1 MKIITLTG
9 NQFEEFAK
17 KHKYRNYFQTLSY
30 AKLMKTDGYD
40 YHLLG
45 FLNNSNELIG
55 ASMILFKKIFFSYKI
70 AYAPY
75 GFLIDYTNSDAIEE
89 ITEKLKLL
97 LYKQKF
103 LYLKINPRIE
113 CSKRNKDGNIIS
125 YNPEINDIMEILQK
139 NDYIHHGFSNFFED
153 MKPRWN
159 AVLKLT
165 ASNEKLYKNL
175 DKQIRNKISK
185 AQNCGIELVED
196 YDLDFLYE
204 CVKRKH
210 TRNYKYYQ
218 KLLDLYGNNAKIYTA
233 VINIEKYLE
242 NSRIMYEIEAEK
254 NEEISKKLLENG
266 RYGSNMSKII
276 TQKMESDKILAIRH
290 NHLVKATK
298 LYSKY
303 QGNVKVGSMLVI
315 EDHDG
320 ANLVIEGFNKKYKDF
335 DPNYLLK
342 WEAIKKWNKEG
353 KKYFNMN
360 GIVGEFNSNNKY
372 SGLNE
377 SKLSFGADALEY
389 IGEFDLII
397 NKPIYNI
404 YIKRKERKLK
414 KKKD

>member
-1 MKIITLTG
+1 MKIITLTS
-9 NQFEEFAK
+9 NQFEEFSK
-17 KHKYRNYFQTLSY
+17 KHKYRNYFQTLNY

-55 ASMILFKKIFFSYKI
+55 ASMILFKKVFFNYKI

-75 GFLIDYTNSDAIEE
+75 GFLIDYTNSDIIEE
-89 ITEKLKLL
+89 ITEKLKIL

-113 CSKRNKDGNIIS
+113 CSKRNKKGKIIS

-139 NDYIHHGFSNFFED
+139 NDYIHHGFSNYFED
-153 MKPRWN
+153 IKPRWN

-165 ASNEKLYKNL
+165 ASNEKLYQNM
-175 DKQIRNKISK
+175 DKQIRNKINK
-185 AQNCGIELVED
+185 AKNCGVELINDNDVNT
-196 YDLDFLYE
+196 LYE
-204 CVKRKH
+204 FVKRKH

-218 KLLDLYGNNAKIYTA
+218 KLLSEYKDNAKIYTA
-233 VINIEKYLE
+233 VLNTRKYLE
-242 NSRIMYEIEAEK
+242 NSRNLYEAEEFK
-254 NEEISKKLLENG
+254 NENIVRNLHDAN
-266 RYGSNMSKII
+266 RHAINISKII
-276 TQKMESDKILAIRH
+276 TQKMISDKALENRKK
-290 NHLVKATK
+290 HLIKATK

-303 QGNVKVGSMLVI
+303 PDNIKIASMLVI
-315 EDHDG
+315 EDNDG
-320 ANLVIEGFNKKYKDF
+320 VNLLIEGFNNKYKDI

-342 WEAIKKWNKEG
+342 WETIQKWNTEG

-360 GIVGEFNSNNKY
+360 GIVGEFDSNNQY

-377 SKLSFGADALEY
+377 AKLGFGADALEY

>member
-9 NQFEEFAK
+9 NQFEEFSK
-17 KHKYRNYFQTLSY
+17 KHKYRNYFQTISY

-55 ASMILFKKIFFSYKI
+55 ASMILFKKIFFNYKI

-89 ITEKLKLL
+89 ISEKLKIL

-113 CSKRNKDGNIIS
+113 CSKRNKKGEIIS

-139 NDYIHHGFSNFFED
+139 NDYIHHGFSNYFED
-153 MKPRWN
+153 IKPRWN

-165 ASNEKLYKNL
+165 ASNERLYNNL
-175 DKQIRNKISK
+175 DKQIRNKINK
-185 AQNCGIELVED
+185 AKNCGVELINDNDVD
-196 YDLDFLYE
+196 TLYE
-204 CVKRKH
+204 FVKRKH

-218 KLLDLYGNNAKIYTA
+218 KLLNVYGDNAKIYTA
-233 VINIEKYLE
+233 ILNTRKYLE
-242 NSRIMYEIEAEK
+242 NSKQLYELEQDK
-254 NEEISKKLLENG
+254 NDEINKKLTESN
-266 RYGSNMSKII
+266 RYGINISKII
-276 TQKMESDKILAIRH
+276 TQKMESDKLLGIRH
-290 NHLVKATK
+290 EHLVKATK
-298 LYSKY
+298 MYAKY
-303 QGNVKVGSMLVI
+303 PDNIKIASMLVI
-315 EDHDG
+315 EDNDG
-320 ANLVIEGFNKKYKDF
+320 ANLIIDGFNKRFKDF

-342 WEAIKKWNKEG
+342 WEVIKKWNKEG

-360 GIVGEFNSNNKY
+360 GIVGEFNSSNKY

>member
-9 NQFEEFAK
+9 NQFEDFAK
-17 KHKYRNYFQTLSY
+17 KHKYRSYFQTLSY

-55 ASMILFKKIFFSYKI
+55 ASMILFKKIFFNYKI

-75 GFLIDYTNSDAIEE
+75 GFLIDYTNSDIIEE
-89 ITEKLKLL
+89 ITEKLKIL

-103 LYLKINPRIE
+103 LFLKINPRIE
-113 CSKRNKDGNIIS
+113 CSKRDKDGNIIS

-139 NDYIHHGFSNFFED
+139 NDYIHNGFNNYFED

-165 ASNEKLYKNL
+165 ASNEKLYKDL
-175 DKQIRNKISK
+175 DKQIRNKINK
-185 AQNCGIELVED
+185 AKNCGVELKNDDDVD
-196 YDLDFLYE
+196 TLYE
-204 CVKRKH
+204 FVKRKH

-218 KLLDLYGNNAKIYTA
+218 KLLKEFNDNAKIYTA
-233 VINIEKYLE
+233 ILNTRKYLE
-242 NSRIMYEIEAEK
+242 NSKQLYELEQDK
-254 NEEISKKLLENG
+254 NEEINKKLTESS
-266 RYGSNMSKII
+266 RYGINISKII
-276 TQKMESDKILAIRH
+276 TQKMESDKLLAIRH
-290 NHLVKATK
+290 KHLIKATK

-303 QGNVKVGSMLVI
+303 PDNIKIGSMLTI
-315 EDHDG
+315 EDNDG
-320 ANLVIEGFNKKYKDF
+320 VNLIIEGYNKKYRDF

-342 WEAIKKWNKEG
+342 WEAIKKWNHEE

-360 GIVGEFNSNNKY
+360 GIVGEFNSSNNY

-377 SKLSFGADALEY
+377 AKLSFGADAIEY